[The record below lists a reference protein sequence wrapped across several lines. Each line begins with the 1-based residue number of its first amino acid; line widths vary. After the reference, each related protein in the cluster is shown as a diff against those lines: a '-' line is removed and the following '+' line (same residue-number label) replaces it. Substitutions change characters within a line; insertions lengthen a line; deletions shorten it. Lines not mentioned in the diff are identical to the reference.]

1 MTRSSMHNIYEAYL
15 NELKSSSEISKEEIK
30 DILQQFS
37 AMPNQGISSNMLF
50 YILNLHTLKY
60 EFVSPASASLTGHS
74 PRDFYDKGTALLP
87 ELLHPSD
94 FDQLATNLFPKM
106 NQVVTDLAGPDRGKA
121 IFELHYRMRHINGK
135 IINCVE
141 QSSYAKFD
149 AHFSPL
155 ISSGIV
161 MEVSAFTAYQG
172 VRGLVRL
179 LKDNE
184 QFTIFEQSHNYTNDY
199 GLTKR
204 EKEIILLISQGKT
217 SKEIAEKLFISDHTA
232 RQHRKNILKKLEV
245 NSSGD
250 LVRLAIENRII

>member
-1 MTRSSMHNIYEAYL
+1 MQKIYESYL
-15 NELKSSSEISKEEIK
+15 KELKSSSAISQDEIK
-30 DILQQFS
+30 EILQQFS
-37 AMPNQGISSNMLF
+37 AMPNHGISSNMLF
-50 YILNLHTLKY
+50 YILNLHTHKY
-60 EFVSPASASLTGHS
+60 EFVSPASASLTGYS
-74 PRDFYDKGTALLP
+74 PNIFHEKGTALLT

-94 FDQLATNLFPKM
+94 FEQLSTNIFPKM
-106 NQVVTDLAGPDRGKA
+106 NQVVTDLDGPDRGKA
-121 IFELHYRMRHINGK
+121 IFELHYRMRHKNGK
-135 IINCVE
+135 NVNCVE

-149 AHFSPL
+149 EEYSPL

-161 MEVSAFTAYQG
+161 MEVNPSTTYQG

-184 QFTIFEQSHNYTNDY
+184 QLTLYDQFYNYNNDF

-217 SKEIAEKLFISDHTA
+217 SKEIADKLFISEHTA

-245 NSSGD
+245 NSTGD
-250 LVRLAIENRII
+250 LVRLAFENRIV